1 MPYCDEKRVIFL
13 HIPKTGGTTIKELF
27 GIRQLDDPDPSIV
40 PSPQHLTSRQLRERL
55 GDGKFEAYY
64 KFTFVRN
71 PWARMVSDYF
81 WRQQLP
87 KKRPVLPFAE
97 FVQNAQRIV
106 ESGSFYEQEFGD
118 HFIPQTQYTVDV
130 DEVFRFEAFED
141 GLRAVAVRLGL
152 EIGPIPPKPGK
163 PHDRYWTYYDE
174 QSRATVFDTYR
185 DEIEEFGYTFGAS

>member
-1 MPYCDEKRVIFL
+1 
-13 HIPKTGGTTIKELF
+13 
-27 GIRQLDDPDPSIV
+27 
-40 PSPQHLTSRQLRERL
+40 
-55 GDGKFEAYY
+55 
-64 KFTFVRN
+64 
-71 PWARMVSDYF
+71 
-81 WRQQLP
+81 
-87 KKRPVLPFAE
+87 VLPFAE
-97 FVQNAQRIV
+97 FIRNAQRIV
-106 ESGSFYEQEFGD
+106 DSGSYYEQEFGD